1 MVGPA
6 AVRHLPPFI
15 PETPVAA
22 RSGEESRVEPY
33 LAMANLFDLLVFVCK
48 ENSESEL
55 SKSLIGYS
63 VCYWCQYGY
72 WLHAQVG

>member
-1 MVGPA
+1 MAGPGSWL
-6 AVRHLPPFI
+6 RTSSLRRT
-15 PETPVAA
+15 TPSTLHPRNPIAA

-55 SKSLIGYS
+55 SKSLIGHS
-63 VCYWCQYGY
+63 VCY
-72 WLHAQVG
+72 